1 MTTRREAPAGRVT
14 SGDPDPLELDLT
26 RHKILK
32 GASEVFARR
41 GAKEPTVDEIVKASS
56 VARRT
61 FYRSF
66 RNTDEVL
73 LALYEVAC
81 AKVIERVRRAVAER
95 DDSWG
100 KLEAGIWTFLEF
112 HSEAGQLLRVLQAEA
127 MRPSSPLERRREDQL
142 DEIAAI
148 FEREIEVSQG
158 RRIDPM
164 VLRGLLLAV
173 EGLSNAFLARAH
185 ADANGEIDKK
195 RARKVMLRILGAT
208 LAPDGIAGPPM
219 PLAK

>member
-1 MTTRREAPAGRVT
+1 MTTRRDAEDDRSASAEH
-14 SGDPDPLELDLT
+14 DPLELDLT

-41 GAKEPTVDEIVKASS
+41 GAKEPTVDEIVRASS

-81 AKVIERVRRAVAER
+81 AKVIERIRRAVAER
-95 DDSWG
+95 DDTWG
-100 KLEAGIWTFLEF
+100 KLEAGIWSYLEF

-127 MRPSSPLERRREDQL
+127 MRPNSPLERRREDQL

-148 FEREIEVSQG
+148 FEREISAAQG

-164 VLRGLLLAV
+164 VLRGVLLAV
-173 EGLSNAFLARAH
+173 EGLSIAFLARA
-185 ADANGEIDKK
+185 NEIGEIDKK
-195 RARKVMLRILGAT
+195 RARKVMLRIMGAT
-208 LAPDGIAGPPM
+208 LAPDGIPGPPM
-219 PLAK
+219 PLAKE

>member
-1 MTTRREAPAGRVT
+1 MTQRRDASTTARTTPAD
-14 SGDPDPLELDLT
+14 SDPLDLDLT

-41 GAKEPTVDEIVKASS
+41 GAKAPTVDEIVKASG

-81 AKVIERVRRAVAER
+81 AKVIERIRRVVSEH
-95 DDSWG
+95 DDAWG
-100 KLEAGIWTFLEF
+100 KLEAGIWSFLEF

-148 FEREIEVSQG
+148 FEREIELSQR

-164 VLRGLLLAV
+164 VLRGLLLCV
-173 EGLSNAFLARAH
+173 EGLSNAFLARAQPG
-185 ADANGEIDKK
+185 GEIDKK
-195 RARKVMLRILGAT
+195 RARKVMLRILGST

>member
-1 MTTRREAPAGRVT
+1 MTTRRDGSASRPAGAD
-14 SGDPDPLELDLT
+14 SDPLDLDLT

-32 GASEVFARR
+32 GASDVFARR
-41 GAKEPTVDEIVKASS
+41 GSRAPTVDEIVKASS

-81 AKVIERVRRAVAER
+81 AKVIERIRRVTAEH
-95 DDSWG
+95 DDAWG
-100 KLEAGIWTFLEF
+100 KLEAGVWSFLEF

-127 MRPSSPLERRREDQL
+127 MRPASPLERRREDQL

-148 FEREIEVSQG
+148 FEREIQASQG

-173 EGLSNAFLARAH
+173 EGLSNAFLARAN
-185 ADANGEIDKK
+185 AEGEIDKK
-195 RARKVMLRILGAT
+195 RARKVMLRIMGAT
-208 LAPDGIAGPPM
+208 LAPDGIPGPPM

>member
-1 MTTRREAPAGRVT
+1 MTNRREAPAVARPVPT
-14 SGDPDPLELDLT
+14 DGDPLDLDLT

-32 GASEVFARR
+32 GASEVFSKR
-41 GAKEPTVDEIVKASS
+41 GAKDPTVDEIVKASG

-66 RNTDEVL
+66 HNTDEVL

-81 AKVIERVRRAVAER
+81 AKVIERIRCVVAEH
-95 DDSWG
+95 DDAWG
-100 KLEAGIWTFLEF
+100 KLEAGIWSFLEF

-148 FEREIEVSQG
+148 FDREIEASQN

-173 EGLSNAFLARAH
+173 EGLSNAFLARTLPS
-185 ADANGEIDKK
+185 GEIDKK
-195 RARKVMLRILGAT
+195 RARKVMLRIMGAT
-208 LAPDGIAGPPM
+208 LAPDGIPGPPM